1 MVNKEEL
8 RLGQMVR
15 YGRRKVG
22 AKVDALTQDSCG
34 LVLDGGRY
42 VRCSYEDVY
51 YDEEESGR

>member
-1 MVNKEEL
+1 M
-8 RLGQMVR
+8 GQRVR

-42 VRCSYEDVY
+42 VRCSYEELFYEDPE
-51 YDEEESGR
+51 DNG

>member
-1 MVNKEEL
+1 M
-8 RLGQMVR
+8 GQRVR

-42 VRCSYEDVY
+42 ELAKYVDVY
-51 YDEEESGR
+51 YEEEEPGR

>member
-42 VRCSYEDVY
+42 ELAKYGDVY
-51 YDEEESGR
+51 YEEEEPGR

>member
-8 RLGQMVR
+8 RLGQRVR

-51 YDEEESGR
+51 YEEEEPGR